1 MAKRLTRMALLAA
14 LALIIFVLEAQLPP
28 PVPIPGVKLGLA
40 NIVTVY
46 AMFRLGPRDSLLI
59 LLTRILLGNLFAGS
73 VMALLFSLAGGLLCW
88 AVMLLLRPLLT
99 EKQIWAAS
107 PLGAMAHNLGQMAVT
122 AAVYRTAQLL
132 VYLPALLLSGL
143 VTGLFTGLAA
153 QFLLDR
159 LGRGGGPPS

>member
-40 NIVTVY
+40 NIITVY

-73 VMALLFSLAGGLLCW
+73 VMALLFSLGGGLLCW
-88 AVMLLLRPLLT
+88 LAMLLLRPLLSQ
-99 EKQIWAAS
+99 KQIWVAS
-107 PLGAMAHNLGQMAVT
+107 VLGAMAHNLGQMAVT
-122 AAVYRTAQLL
+122 VAVYRTAQLF
-132 VYLPALLLSGL
+132 VYLPVLLLSGL
-143 VTGLFTGLAA
+143 LTGLFTGLSA
-153 QFLLDR
+153 QFLLGR
-159 LGRGGGPPS
+159 LKNEP